1 MQRIVSCVKAGEFSA
16 LLDDWFRWQ
25 VTVISCTNVTFE
37 REPDSIVAFGT
48 LSESTLLHNRLSL
61 NYYDMIKHQ

>member
-1 MQRIVSCVKAGEFSA
+1 MEAREFGA
-16 LLDDWFRWQ
+16 LLDYWFRWQ
-25 VTVISCTNVTFE
+25 VTVISCTDVTFE

-48 LSESTLLHNRLSL
+48 LSEGTLLHNRLSL